1 MPPKESQRDAN
12 LQAELAHMSAER
24 ARQLKMDTLEQWA
37 ELKTR
42 RAVLDAIFDKWRD
55 LFTRASIQL
64 ETIATSGS
72 MMTDVKSIPAGADV
86 DAALVEYKQTGE
98 RLVKLK
104 QQLMDLGLR
113 VE

>member
-1 MPPKESQRDAN
+1 
-12 LQAELAHMSAER
+12 MSAER
-24 ARQLKMDTLEQWA
+24 SRQLKMDTLEQWA

-42 RAVLDAIFDKWRD
+42 KAVLEAVFDKWRD
-55 LFTRASIQL
+55 LFTRAAIQL

-72 MMTDVKSIPAGADV
+72 MMTDVKAIPAGTDV
-86 DAALVEYKQTGE
+86 DAALNEYKMTGE
-98 RLVKLK
+98 RLAKLK